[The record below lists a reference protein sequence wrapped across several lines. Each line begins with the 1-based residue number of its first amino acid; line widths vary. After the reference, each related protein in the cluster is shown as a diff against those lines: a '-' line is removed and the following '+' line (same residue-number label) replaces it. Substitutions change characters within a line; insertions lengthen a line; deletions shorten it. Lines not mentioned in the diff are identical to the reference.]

1 MRKALLLFSLFLA
14 KMPFGAYGT
23 SLDEAL
29 SKTLNNNLAIK
40 ASMCKSL
47 ANKREIVNAAV
58 AGILPQ
64 VVYELN
70 IAQRNGSEGKTSS
83 SSITLTQPM
92 FNGAA
97 IFNVDKARFL
107 HAAQE
112 ITFAM
117 EKQKTLLST
126 IDAYMS
132 ALTAYEVDKLNE
144 HNLKVMQEHLISA
157 EKRFLVGEITKT
169 ELAQAK
175 AKLAQAQ
182 SDAINAKGKLKAI
195 EANYIHIVGELPE
208 NLQYPKRRL
217 QIPDSLEEA
226 LETAK
231 LNNLS
236 LKLSQN
242 LYQASKRDVAVAV
255 AKKVLPSLTVA
266 ATESFPGN
274 DVGRAT
280 HTLDV
285 RLRIPI
291 FDHGVGFI
299 DIDRSNR
306 VRQQSFYSL
315 HEAAK
320 SIEESI
326 VSAWENLLSAKFVL
340 RSARESVKYTEV
352 ALEAITQEASL
363 NLKTTLDVLDVEQ
376 ELLKAKVRLV
386 NSQSNVVVNQYN
398 LLALMGQFTLS

>member
-1 MRKALLLFSLFLA
+1 MRKALLLFSLVLV

-29 SKTLNNNLAIK
+29 SKTLVNNLAIK
-40 ASMCKSL
+40 ASMCKSQ
-47 ANKREIVNAAV
+47 ANKRGIVNAAV
-58 AGILPQ
+58 ADILPQ
-64 VVYELN
+64 VMYELN
-70 IAQRNGSEGKTSS
+70 IQQKGTLANTSS

-97 IFNVDKARFL
+97 IFNVDKARYL
-107 HAAQE
+107 HTVQE
-112 ITFAM
+112 ITFAI
-117 EKQKTLLST
+117 EKQKVLLET
-126 IDAYMS
+126 INAYMN

-144 HNLKVMQEHLISA
+144 HNLKVMQEHLLSA
-157 EKRFLVGEITKT
+157 EKRFSVGEITKT

-175 AKLAQAQ
+175 AKLAHAK
-182 SDAINAKGKLKAI
+182 SEAIRAKGKLKAV
-195 EANYIHIVGELPE
+195 EANYSHIVGEAPE

-217 QIPDSLEEA
+217 QVPGSLEEA
-226 LETAK
+226 LEIAR

-255 AKKVLPSLTVA
+255 AKKFLPSLYVS

-274 DVGRAT
+274 NIGRAT
-280 HTLDV
+280 HRLDV

-299 DIDRSNR
+299 DIDRTNKI
-306 VRQQSFYSL
+306 RQQNLYSL

-320 SIEESI
+320 GIEESI
-326 VSAWENLLSAKFVL
+326 VSAWEDLVSSKFVL
-340 RSARESVKYTEV
+340 HSARESVKYTEV
-352 ALEAITQEASL
+352 ALEAITQEANL

-376 ELLKAKVRLV
+376 ELLRAKVRLV
-386 NSQSNVVVNQYN
+386 NSQSSVVMNQYN
-398 LLALMGQFTLS
+398 LLSLIGQFTVN

>member
-40 ASMCKSL
+40 ASMCRSL
-47 ANKREIVNAAV
+47 ANKREIVNSAV

-70 IAQRNGSEGKTSS
+70 IQQNGPVGKTSS

-97 IFNVDKARFL
+97 IFNIDKARYL

-112 ITFAM
+112 ITLAM

-126 IDAYMS
+126 INAYMS

-144 HNLKVMQEHLISA
+144 HNLKVMQEHLVSA

-195 EANYIHIVGELPE
+195 EASYTHIVGESPE
-208 NLQYPKRRL
+208 DLQYPKRRL
-217 QIPDSLEEA
+217 QLPDSLEEA
-226 LETAK
+226 LETAM

-255 AKKVLPSLTVA
+255 AKKILPSLHVA

-274 DVGRAT
+274 DIGRAT
-280 HTLDV
+280 HRLDV
-285 RLRIPI
+285 KLRIPI

-306 VRQQSFYSL
+306 ARQQSFYSL

-326 VSAWENLLSAKFVL
+326 IGAWEGLLSAKFVL
-340 RSARESVKYTEV
+340 RSAKESVKYTEV
-352 ALEAITQEASL
+352 ALEAITQEANL

-376 ELLKAKVRLV
+376 ELLRAKVRLI

-398 LLALMGQFTLS
+398 LLALMGQFTFS